1 MQQVNG
7 PLITFGFASRL
18 QNRRCPKALDGQGAL
33 HEPTVW
39 CPGFSRTGPPEGGTL
54 NKSRHTVRF
63 RVPMH
68 GKKAE
73 EAFHEPEG
81 RARQSP
87 ARRLCIAK
95 LRRARSDAPYRF
107 KAPMH
112 GIGVVGALHEPTF
125 WCPGFSRS
133 GPPEGGTPNKF
144 CCKVRFK
151 VPMHAEKSRM
161 RALHEPTSRPR
172 RRSRPR
178 FDGLSSRTRTSRRT
192 IPVAASFDNSLI

>member
-1 MQQVNG
+1 MSSSYRHTHKNKRG
-7 PLITFGFASRL
+7 FPLGWSSAFRRLKRVGTGFRAFHEPNPRPRPRSRPRPDHL
-18 QNRRCPKALDGQGAL
+18 ISRTRTSRRTIRRFMVLTHAEKIRKGAF

-39 CPGFSRTGPPEGGTL
+39 CPGFSRFGPPEGGTP

-107 KAPMH
+107 M
-112 GIGVVGALHEPTF
+112 
-125 WCPGFSRS
+125 
-133 GPPEGGTPNKF
+133 
-144 CCKVRFK
+144 
-151 VPMHAEKSRM
+151 VPMHAKKTK
-161 RALHEPTSRPR
+161 AGFP
-172 RRSRPR
+172 
-178 FDGLSSRTRTSRRT
+178 
-192 IPVAASFDNSLI
+192 